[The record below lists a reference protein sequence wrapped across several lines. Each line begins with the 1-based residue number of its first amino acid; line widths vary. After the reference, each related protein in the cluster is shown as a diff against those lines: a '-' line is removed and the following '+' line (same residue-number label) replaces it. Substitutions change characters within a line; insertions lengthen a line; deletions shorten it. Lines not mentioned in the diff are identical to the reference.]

1 MQRWGLTVPLTGIA
15 LPENAELLR
24 RAEAAGYTDLWSGET
39 NGPDGFTPLALAS
52 AWSEKVRLGTGVV
65 GVMQRGRAL
74 LAQEAAALAD
84 ASGGRFALGIGASSD
99 RIVEGWNDMPFERPL
114 TKISETIDFLR
125 TALAG
130 ERADGGFKLERPP
143 ADRVPIIV
151 AALRGKMLR
160 LAVEKGDG
168 AFTNFLPLEG
178 LPKVAEQV
186 EGAPQGFELLCR
198 FFCIPGERE
207 QVEPLAR
214 FMFSS
219 YITVP
224 VYEAFYRWLG
234 YGERI
239 DEMVAAWKA
248 KDRQKAAEAAP
259 WELIEE
265 MFIFGSPER
274 MKERLRAF
282 VEGGITLPVITPIT
296 TPDKLGELIEALAPA
311 P

>member
-1 MQRWGLTVPLTGIA
+1 VERWGLTVPLTGIGLA
-15 LPENAELLR
+15 DNAELLR

-39 NGPDGFTPLALAS
+39 NGPDGFTPLSLAS
-52 AWSEKVRLGTGVV
+52 AWTDKVRLGTGVV

-84 ASGGRFALGIGASSD
+84 ASRGRFALGIGASSD
-99 RIVEGWNDMPFERPL
+99 RIVEGWNGMPFSRPL
-114 TKISETIDFLR
+114 SKMSETIDFLR

-130 ERADGGFKLERPP
+130 ERASGGFKLERAPEEK
-143 ADRVPIIV
+143 VPIIV
-151 AALRGKMLR
+151 AALRGKMLK

-178 LPKVAEQV
+178 LPKVAEQL
-186 EGAPQGFELLCR
+186 EGAPDGFELLCR
-198 FFCIPGERE
+198 FFCIPGDRE
-207 QVEPLAR
+207 EVEPLAR

-239 DEMVAAWKA
+239 DEMVEAWNA

-265 MFIFGSPER
+265 MFIFGEPAQMR
-274 MKERLRAF
+274 ERLGAF

-296 TPDKLGELIEALAPA
+296 TPDKLGELIDALAPS
-311 P
+311 

>member
-1 MQRWGLTVPLTGIA
+1 VDRWGLTVPFTGIG
-15 LPENAELLR
+15 LPENEELIR
-24 RAEAAGYTDLWSGET
+24 RAEAAGYTDLWTGET
-39 NGPDGFTPLALAS
+39 NGPDGFTPLALAAS
-52 AWSEKVRLGTGVV
+52 WTEKVRLGTGVV

-99 RIVEGWNDMPFERPL
+99 RIIEGWNGMPFEKPL
-114 TKISETIDFLR
+114 TTMSERIDFLR

-130 ERADGGFKLERPP
+130 ERADGGFKLERAP
-143 ADRVPIIV
+143 AERVPIIV

-178 LPKVAEQV
+178 LPRVIEGLD
-186 EGAPQGFELLCR
+186 GAPDGFELLCR

-234 YGERI
+234 YGEKI
-239 DEMVAAWKA
+239 DEMVQAWNA
-248 KDRQKAAEAAP
+248 KDRQKAGEAAP

-265 MFIFGSPER
+265 MFIFGPPEQMR
-274 MKERLRAF
+274 ERLRAF
-282 VEGGITLPVITPIT
+282 VDGGITLPVITPIT
-296 TPDKLGELIEALAPA
+296 TPDKLGELIEALAP
-311 P
+311 